1 MKKTKITHFF
11 LQKNKKKGFAYFQ
24 IIFAFYRA
32 FVLMLV
38 VLSIIMITKL
48 FIKVTFDTQKAEMEL
63 FKEQLLY
70 SKDGISLYD
79 RETQLLYPGVIDYNL
94 LKNKALFE
102 SKLLQGFYFKDKPLV
117 AAKLEFSL
125 PTEIIELTDPTYE
138 IFEPIFYH
146 EDYFKELAVLAN
158 TKLIGA
164 GGAKMIKRETPVLI
178 KKIIVENNL

>member
-94 LKNKALFE
+94 LKNKALFD
-102 SKLLQGFYFKDKPLV
+102 SKLLQGFYFKDKPLI
-117 AAKLEFSL
+117 AAKLEFFL
-125 PTEIIELTDPTYE
+125 PVYFDKKDPQYE
-138 IFEPIFYH
+138 TFEPIFYH
-146 EDYFKELAVLAN
+146 EDYFKKLSVLKN
-158 TKLIGA
+158 TNLRGA
-164 GGAKMIKRETPVLI
+164 GGA
-178 KKIIVENNL
+178 